1 MCHNVA
7 MSDSLSSS
15 SKRHQLRFD
24 AGPHGP
30 EFEALCAL
38 EGVKP
43 KDLLRRLIAAHLV
56 AHQPGQ
62 AKRKGTRV
70 AVGERDGPKRR
81 RELRLTPSED
91 DLLES
96 AALRHGCS
104 VRDYIIA
111 VARAHAGDAR
121 VGENERAMLGKINY
135 QLLAIGRNINQIAHK
150 ANAFD
155 GVTQQQLD
163 DLQGLERALR
173 GLSAQVHQHLISGRE
188 RWRII
193 SD

>member
-1 MCHNVA
+1 
-7 MSDSLSSS
+7 MSDSLSSP

-43 KDLLRRLIAAHLV
+43 KDLLRRLIAAHVV
-56 AHQPGQ
+56 AHKPGP
-62 AKRKGTRV
+62 AKQKARV

-81 RELRLTPSED
+81 RELRFTPSEEN
-91 DLLES
+91 LLES

-104 VRDYIIA
+104 VRDYIVA

-135 QLLAIGRNINQIAHK
+135 QLLAIGRNINQIAHR

-173 GLSAQVHQHLISGRE
+173 ELSTQVHQHLIAGRE